1 MPAYVTVLGTYTTY
15 ANVLLAYVSVF
26 QRMSD
31 IFHTLAC
38 ASTICKLAVL
48 KLKYIIILSTQE
60 RRYETKMFKENFS
73 KEVRTCHSRKREA

>member
-1 MPAYVTVLGTYTTY
+1 MPAYVTVLETYTTY
-15 ANVLLAYVSVF
+15 AYVPLAFVSVF

-60 RRYETKMFKENFS
+60 RKYETKTFKENFA
-73 KEVRTCHSRKREA
+73 KEVRTCRSRKREA